1 MSNMIFIILTSL
13 LFSNQS
19 MWDLGVIIEKDN
31 PITYQQELDINNLVQ
46 PVITNNNIKALHSNN
61 FIPPIIHEIK
71 NPILKNNNILKKYD
85 AMFSKISLSDK
96 ILSIKKS
103 FLNKQYSSFFN
114 FYKLI
119 DNKNVK
125 TDQMMNL
132 MYIQNL
138 YFSNQFSDAEE
149 ALNNVDIHELSEDLL
164 LYKIKIDIKLK
175 NIEDAISTI
184 DYFSNKFPNSDLM
197 PYVIYEKKL
206 IDNINNE

>member
-31 PITYQQELDINNLVQ
+31 PITYQKELDINNLVQ
-46 PVITNNNIKALHSNN
+46 PAINNNNIKALHSNN

>member
-31 PITYQQELDINNLVQ
+31 PVTYQKELDINNLVQ

-206 IDNINNE
+206 IDNIDNE

>member
-1 MSNMIFIILTSL
+1 MSNVIFIILTSL
-13 LFSNQS
+13 LFPNQS

-31 PITYQQELDINNLVQ
+31 PITYQKELDVNNLVE

-71 NPILKNNNILKKYD
+71 NPMLKNNNILKKYD

-125 TDQMMNL
+125 TDQIINL

-138 YFSNQFSDAEE
+138 YFSNQFSGAKE
-149 ALNNVDIHELSEDLL
+149 ALNDVNINQLSEDLL

-206 IDNINNE
+206 INNINNE

>member
-31 PITYQQELDINNLVQ
+31 PITYQKELDINNLVE

-175 NIEDAISTI
+175 NIQDAISTI

>member
-31 PITYQQELDINNLVQ
+31 PITYQKELDINNLAQ

-85 AMFSKISLSDK
+85 AMFSNISLSDK

-125 TDQMMNL
+125 TDQMMSL

-149 ALNNVDIHELSEDLL
+149 ALNNVDIHKLSEDLL

>member
-31 PITYQQELDINNLVQ
+31 PVTYQKELDINNLVQ

-119 DNKNVK
+119 NNKNVK

>member
-1 MSNMIFIILTSL
+1 
-13 LFSNQS
+13 
-19 MWDLGVIIEKDN
+19 
-31 PITYQQELDINNLVQ
+31 
-46 PVITNNNIKALHSNN
+46 
-61 FIPPIIHEIK
+61 
-71 NPILKNNNILKKYD
+71 
-85 AMFSKISLSDK
+85 MFSKISLSDK

-125 TDQMMNL
+125 TNQIINL

-138 YFSNQFSDAEE
+138 YFSNQFSGAKE
-149 ALNNVDIHELSEDLL
+149 ALNDVNINQLSEDLL

-206 IDNINNE
+206 INNINNE

>member
-1 MSNMIFIILTSL
+1 MSNVIFIILTSL

-31 PITYQQELDINNLVQ
+31 PITYQKELDINNLVP

-85 AMFSKISLSDK
+85 AIFSKISLSDK

-119 DNKNVK
+119 NNKNVK
-125 TDQMMNL
+125 TDQIMNL

-138 YFSNQFSDAEE
+138 YFSNQFSSAKE
-149 ALNNVDIHELSEDLL
+149 ALNDVDTNQLSEDLL

-206 IDNINNE
+206 IDNTNNE

>member
-1 MSNMIFIILTSL
+1 MSNIIFIILTSL

-31 PITYQQELDINNLVQ
+31 PVTYQKELDIDNLVQ
-46 PVITNNNIKALHSNN
+46 PVVTNNNIKALHSNN

-85 AMFSKISLSDK
+85 AIFSKISLSDK
-96 ILSIKKS
+96 IVSIKKS

-149 ALNNVDIHELSEDLL
+149 ALNDVDINELSEDLL

-206 IDNINNE
+206 IENINNE

>member
-1 MSNMIFIILTSL
+1 MSNVIFIILTSL
-13 LFSNQS
+13 LFPNQS

-31 PITYQQELDINNLVQ
+31 PITYQKELDINNLVE

-71 NPILKNNNILKKYD
+71 NPMLKNNNILKKYD

-125 TDQMMNL
+125 TDQIINL

-138 YFSNQFSDAEE
+138 YFSNQFSGAKE
-149 ALNNVDIHELSEDLL
+149 ALNDVNINQLSEDLL

-206 IDNINNE
+206 INNINNE

>member
-31 PITYQQELDINNLVQ
+31 PVTYQKELDINNLVQ

-119 DNKNVK
+119 NNKNVK

-206 IDNINNE
+206 IDNIDNE

>member
-31 PITYQQELDINNLVQ
+31 PITYQKELDINNLVQ

-85 AMFSKISLSDK
+85 AMFSNISLSDK

-125 TDQMMNL
+125 TDQMMSL

-149 ALNNVDIHELSEDLL
+149 ALNNVDIHKLSEDLL

>member
-31 PITYQQELDINNLVQ
+31 PVTYQKELDINNLVQ